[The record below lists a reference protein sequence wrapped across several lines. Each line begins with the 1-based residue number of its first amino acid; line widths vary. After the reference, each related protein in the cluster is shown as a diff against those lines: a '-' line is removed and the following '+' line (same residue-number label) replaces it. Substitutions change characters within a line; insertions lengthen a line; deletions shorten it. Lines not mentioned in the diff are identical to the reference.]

1 MRCKAELVAGLERR
15 GGTLVNINPSDAN
28 CLLQLLQQLLP
39 QLRATGRLPA
49 VARGAEDGRALG
61 AGRVDCSLYANF
73 VASVV
78 AAVAAVAAVAD
89 VAATA
94 NNYSNIVAAGAAAV
108 AAASLC
114 VLNGNCSGG

>member
-1 MRCKAELVAGLERR
+1 MRRKAELVGGLGGR

-39 QLRATGRLPA
+39 QLRATGRHPA
-49 VARGAEDGRALG
+49 VAREAEDGRALD

-73 VASVV
+73 VASV
-78 AAVAAVAAVAD
+78 VAAVAAVAD

>member
-1 MRCKAELVAGLERR
+1 MFVAITAAAIATATCNWHASSSWKRGSRR
-15 GGTLVNINPSDAN
+15 
-28 CLLQLLQQLLP
+28 
-39 QLRATGRLPA
+39 TGI
-49 VARGAEDGRALG
+49 G

-89 VAATA
+89 VATATA

-108 AAASLC
+108 AGASLC